1 MTLELG
7 YGTHTSAG
15 RALPWLIR
23 QEWSSWEETPLQSST
38 AKNGRDPSSHPSHTV
53 PLIPQVRGLGP
64 PKEKLKEP
72 VTLSVIFP
80 SEEPI
85 SGAVRLL
92 PTPTQALLLLQ
103 DPLGNTR
110 LLPTGLPVPPHPDT
124 SPRHLQGQGA
134 SGTNSPAGAQCL
146 AQGCPAESSPR
157 RHRCPSATSREMG
170 PHSESLRP
178 ALTRPLSRA

>member
-1 MTLELG
+1 MASTRPGVTLELG

-124 SPRHLQGQGA
+124 SPRHPCRDRARVELTLQLG
-134 SGTNSPAGAQCL
+134 
-146 AQGCPAESSPR
+146 
-157 RHRCPSATSREMG
+157 PSAWLRAALLRARREG
-170 PHSESLRP
+170 TGARVQHHEKWVLILSL
-178 ALTRPLSRA
+178 